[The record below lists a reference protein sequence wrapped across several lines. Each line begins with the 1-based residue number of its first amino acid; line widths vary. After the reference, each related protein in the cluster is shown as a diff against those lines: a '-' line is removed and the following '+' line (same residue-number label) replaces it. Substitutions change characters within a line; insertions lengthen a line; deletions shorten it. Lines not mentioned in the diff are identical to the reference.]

1 MIPHRGTEITERKQC
16 PPCSLLLCV
25 FFYDPTEAR
34 RSQRENSAS
43 VFSEALC
50 GISGIPGLRP
60 SPESVIIRKNCF
72 AANHLP
78 ERIGIMKETISY
90 RVRRIISA
98 SIQQLTDVF
107 ENITPDTVAENV
119 ISETEEVIEDV
130 RSELGRNIAS
140 RHMSSK
146 RFSHAKAQH
155 KDLSAKIEAALREN
169 REDLAQIAV
178 SRQLDIEAQ
187 MPVLESAEKELDER
201 IKELEG
207 YIAALEARKRE
218 MKAEL
223 REFRQTNAEF
233 AGNMSADD
241 PGGDFQSR
249 ISRAEFAFERVMEK
263 QTGHSGDRTDL
274 KEAGQLAELDDL
286 VRNHRIQERLAHARA
301 GMKGDSKR

>member
-1 MIPHRGTEITERKQC
+1 
-16 PPCSLLLCV
+16 
-25 FFYDPTEAR
+25 
-34 RSQRENSAS
+34 
-43 VFSEALC
+43 
-50 GISGIPGLRP
+50 
-60 SPESVIIRKNCF
+60 
-72 AANHLP
+72 
-78 ERIGIMKETISY
+78 MKETISY

-98 SIQQLTDVF
+98 SIQQLTDAF

-119 ISETEEVIEDV
+119 ISETEDVIEDV
-130 RSELGRNIAS
+130 RAELGRNIAS

-146 RFSHAKAQH
+146 RLSHAKAQH
-155 KDLSAKIEAALREN
+155 KDLSDKIEAALMEN
-169 REDLAQIAV
+169 KEDLAQIAV

-201 IKELEG
+201 IKELES
-207 YIAALEARKRE
+207 YIATLEAR
-218 MKAEL
+218 KAEL

-249 ISRAEFAFERVMEK
+249 ICRAEFAFERIMEK

-274 KEAGQLAELDDL
+274 KRAGQLAELDDL